1 MSRRL
6 VSWAQPDRRRR
17 PRRRMTWLRDLL
29 AFAPALFRPRGER
42 PGGAPPRDQSV
53 FRRLVWNDL
62 RRTPDL
68 RNMLA
73 WRLDYQVVGLDGL
86 RGLQAPVILA
96 VNEVGA
102 IDWQVLRPML
112 PAALRTTTGN
122 PSRSLARGMSVAM
135 FSETPVVEGEVGEF
149 APVIAEL
156 ANQHNVP
163 IVPVAL
169 VGTFKLNEVL
179 GLALHEK
186 PRVSVRFGAPVYV
199 RGRGIA
205 RATAE
210 VQAAVEQLFRT
221 GELTWWTVQKHASS
235 EPSRPETMPRWR
247 RLWQQTAPRPVRSR
261 RRIWADDT
269 GGHW

>member
-6 VSWAQPDRRRR
+6 VCWAKPNMRRAR
-17 PRRRMTWLRDLL
+17 PSITWPSDML
-29 AFAPALFRPRGER
+29 AFAPSLLAPRGWR
-42 PGGAPPRDQSV
+42 PGGAPPRDQSGKQ
-53 FRRLVWNDL
+53 RLVWADL

-68 RNMLA
+68 LKVLA
-73 WRLDYQVVGLDGL
+73 WRLDYQVVGLDAL

-102 IDWQVLRPML
+102 IDWQVLRPVL
-112 PAALRTTTGN
+112 PAALRTTTHN
-122 PSRSLARGMSVAM
+122 PSRSLARGISVAM
-135 FSETPVVEGEVGEF
+135 FSGTPVVEGEVGEF
-149 APVIAEL
+149 SPVLAEL
-156 ANQHNVP
+156 AHQHNVP

-179 GLALHEK
+179 GLALREK

-205 RATAE
+205 QATAE

-221 GELTWWTVQKHASS
+221 GELTWWNVQRHASAAAS
-235 EPSRPETMPRWR
+235 KAETMPRWR
-247 RLWQQTAPRPVRSR
+247 RLWLQTAPRPVRSR
-261 RRIWADDT
+261 RMIWGNDPSR
-269 GGHW
+269 HW